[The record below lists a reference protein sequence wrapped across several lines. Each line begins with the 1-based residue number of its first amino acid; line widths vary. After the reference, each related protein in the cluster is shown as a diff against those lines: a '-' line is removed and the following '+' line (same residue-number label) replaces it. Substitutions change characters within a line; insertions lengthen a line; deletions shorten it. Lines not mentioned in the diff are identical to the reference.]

1 MFGKVVEEGVE
12 PQKGVCEGLEGQA
25 VLGGGGGGGEGGAS
39 KGLAKGLAYPGTE
52 GIEGTCGSCLP
63 LFTVLDLGVEVAV
76 WAGGLNV
83 DGVDPVSY
91 VILSMV

>member
-1 MFGKVVEEGVE
+1 MSCELDEEGIGSSKVVSR
-12 PQKGVCEGLEGQA
+12 GLDWL
-25 VLGGGGGGGEGGAS
+25 VLLLGGEGGAS

-76 WAGGLNV
+76 CVGGLNV